1 MKKTESELDWK
12 LDEAMG
18 HQTHSLELGSV
29 FSLQLFGGFGLLG
42 FGPGFSFQALKRCWC
57 LSLTLFL
64 VIVIV

>member
-42 FGPGFSFQALKRCWC
+42 FGPGFSFQALKRC
-57 LSLTLFL
+57 
-64 VIVIV
+64 